1 MQIYGKVAI
10 AMDVCF
16 RLGASASQ
24 VGANGDTS
32 KLLGI
37 ISQLQQR
44 LQDGKVGE
52 GSPTKPVVMPPPPG
66 QSMLALEAPHESVE
80 APNTK
85 EEARDEAKE
94 ACAAAEDVLQAQRAA
109 AQKQASLKA
118 TEDLPRP
125 IATPARSH
133 SEVLE
138 KIRKLR
144 HQDKESRK
152 PTPLK
157 IGGGS
162 NVSGGSSVCS
172 SELRSGP
179 TDSEA
184 LPPAVAAAGDEDG
197 RGPEVGLAA
206 MVNST
211 THKKEYMRLES
222 SRHLGLSCLWEDL
235 LNGSLWKSS
244 VLMIFT

>member
-1 MQIYGKVAI
+1 MLQSSLCSSSLYKPILADGTGAQMCGKVAL
-10 AMDVCF
+10 AMDMRF

-24 VGANGDTS
+24 VGANGDMS

-44 LQDGKVGE
+44 LQDGKVDE
-52 GSPTKPVVMPPPPG
+52 SSPTKPVEMPPLPG
-66 QSMLALEAPHESVE
+66 MLALEAPPKSVE
-80 APNTK
+80 

-94 ACAAAEDVLQAQRAA
+94 TCADAEDVLRVQRAA
-109 AQKQASLKA
+109 AQKQAKLKA
-118 TEDLPRP
+118 TEDLPRR

-138 KIRKLR
+138 KIRQLR
-144 HQDKESRK
+144 DQDKESRK

-162 NVSGGSSVCS
+162 NVSGGSSACS
-172 SELRSGP
+172 SELRPAP
-179 TDSEA
+179 TESEA
-184 LPPAVAAAGDEDG
+184 PPPGVAAPTGEDG
-197 RGPEVGLAA
+197 HDPEVGVAVI
-206 MVNST
+206 VNST

-222 SRHLGLSCLWEDL
+222 SRLLGLSCL
-235 LNGSLWKSS
+235 
-244 VLMIFT
+244 

>member
-1 MQIYGKVAI
+1 M
-10 AMDVCF
+10 
-16 RLGASASQ
+16 
-24 VGANGDTS
+24 GANGDTS

-44 LQDGKVGE
+44 LQAGKVGE
-52 GSPTKPVVMPPPPG
+52 GSPTKPVVKPPPPG
-66 QSMLALEAPHESVE
+66 QSMLALEAPPDSVE
-80 APNTK
+80 ALK

-94 ACAAAEDVLQAQRAA
+94 ACAAAEDVFQAQRAA
-109 AQKQASLKA
+109 AQKQGNLK
-118 TEDLPRP
+118 EIPRP
-125 IATPARSH
+125 VATPARSH

-144 HQDKESRK
+144 HQDKEARK

-157 IGGGS
+157 IGG
-162 NVSGGSSVCS
+162 SGGSSVCS

-184 LPPAVAAAGDEDG
+184 LPPSVAAAGDEDG

-222 SRHLGLSCLWEDL
+222 SRHLGLSSLWEDL

-244 VLMIFT
+244 VLMILT